1 MNTSIVRN
9 TRAIKTIRQP
19 ARLLCEIDTGVE
31 DRIQAGWEYVATD
44 VTYRAGMPFYYIP
57 GHGWFHSLRFKV
69 IEQRGQMK
77 PKVMCRPR
85 LLAA

>member
-1 MNTSIVRN
+1 MNMSTVQN

-31 DRIQAGWEYVATD
+31 DRLQAGWEYLATD
-44 VTYRAGMPFYYIP
+44 ITYRAGMPFYYIP

-69 IEQRGQMK
+69 MEQRGQMR
-77 PKVMCRPR
+77 PKVMRR
-85 LLAA
+85 AELVAA